1 MAFSQQQN
9 LDVKL
14 KQRIALTPQ
23 FQQAIKILNMNAQ
36 ELSLEVSQMLS
47 QNFMLNFEDDGLRE
61 ERSEQE
67 ESEDI
72 DDGLLKELGEDL
84 PYDGEWEDAYED
96 WQDHGSR
103 REENSNLEEFISHRH
118 SLESYLLEQ
127 LEQMPISE
135 ELRRTAELLLYH
147 LDEDGY
153 LREPPQK
160 LAKLYQL
167 ELNAVN
173 KAIALIKNCQPT
185 GVGAADLEEC
195 IHLQLEQLPP
205 KTPHLGTLKRIM
217 ARHFLFIGKNP
228 QLIQQRLNLSEQ
240 EYRQAIALLE
250 SLNPQPGQGFTPSNG
265 NFIQP
270 EIIVREKNNISYIE
284 IDPSLSP
291 SLSINEEYAAMIKH
305 ANEQEKTLLQAQ
317 LNEARWFLS
326 AIDKRADIIR
336 RVAGVI
342 VALQQEFFQ
351 EGEKAMRPMT
361 RQKIADMLDI
371 HESTVSRAVNG
382 KYLSCKRGVYE
393 LRYFFS
399 TQLESTD
406 GGEDQST
413 TAIKATITEM
423 IAAENPKK
431 PLSDQ
436 NIADRLAEEEGY
448 KIARRTVA
456 KYREELNI
464 PTSTERKRR

>member
-1 MAFSQQQN
+1 MALSQQQN
-9 LDVKL
+9 LDVKI
-14 KQRIALTPQ
+14 KQQIALTPQ

-61 ERSEQE
+61 ESSEHE

-72 DDGLLKELGEDL
+72 DDGLLNELGEDL
-84 PYDGEWEDAYED
+84 PYDGDWSDSYDD
-96 WQDHGSR
+96 WQDHSPH
-103 REENSNLEEFISHRH
+103 REENSNLEEYIRHSH
-118 SLESYLLEQ
+118 SLESYILEQ
-127 LEQMPISE
+127 LEQMPIAE
-135 ELRRTAELLLYH
+135 ELRRAAEYLLYH

-153 LREPPQK
+153 LRDKPAE

-167 ELNAVN
+167 DIDLVQQ
-173 KAIALIKNCQPT
+173 AIATIKTCQPT

-205 KTPHLGTLKRIM
+205 KTPHLNTLKRIM
-217 ARHFLFIGKNP
+217 GRYFLFIGKNP
-228 QLIQQRLNLSEQ
+228 QLIQQRLNISDK

-250 SLNPQPGQGFTPSNG
+250 GLNPQPGQGFTPSNG
-265 NFIQP
+265 NFIHP
-270 EIIVREKNNISYIE
+270 EIIVREKNHISYIE

-305 ANEQEKTLLQAQ
+305 ANPQEKTLLQAQ

-326 AIDKRADIIR
+326 AIDKRADTIR

-351 EGEKAMRPMT
+351 EGEKAMRPLT
-361 RQKIADMLDI
+361 RQKVADMLEI

-382 KYLSCKRGVYE
+382 KYLSCKRGIYE

-413 TAIKATITEM
+413 TAIKATIAEM

-436 NIADRLAEEEGY
+436 NIADRLAAEEGY